1 MRKSNTIDATA
12 SLPRL
17 AVVALIGWSLAGCSA
32 DVVRLDSSPS
42 FSLNDP
48 PGARTLRPSAGLS
61 RSAVGAST
69 VDIAPT
75 QTYSPPPPPDRVI
88 EVAAL
93 PPPPAS
99 PAPISVPAYDTP
111 PTAQIQPTTSG
122 AATPAVAPPRK
133 PAPVAT
139 IEKGGAIEVKPGD
152 TLYGLAKHHR
162 ASISDLMQVNGLT
175 STALKPGQT
184 LYLPKTVRKPISRTE
199 TAAVAPAP
207 PVASPDVAA
216 RYTGTYTVQRG
227 DSMYALAL
235 RLKVPMVELQQVNGI
250 PDVRKVKPG
259 MVLKVPASAVAAAPV
274 PQQTAPVTA
283 SGPKVPTAVVQKE
296 LAASDNSGGPVV
308 PPARPVLI
316 NGEKQVAAVDPTAD
330 VKAAAASGT
339 VPITDTTFEARPAA
353 GPATVSATS
362 AGRQAAAGGAVATAA
377 GELKLRW
384 PVRGKIIA
392 GFGPRPD
399 GTHNDGVNVQVPQ
412 GVEVLAA
419 ESGSIAYAGS
429 ELKGYGN
436 LVLVRHDNGWI
447 TAYAHNSEILVKRG
461 DRVKRGQ
468 PLAKAGKSGQVDQS
482 QVHFELRQGS
492 KPVDPMPFMEK
503 M

>member
-17 AVVALIGWSLAGCSA
+17 AMVALVGLSLAGCSA

-48 PGARTLRPSAGLS
+48 PGARTLRPSAGLN

-69 VDIAPT
+69 VDVAPT
-75 QTYSPPPPPDRVI
+75 QTYSPPALPDRGI

-93 PPPPAS
+93 PPPTS
-99 PAPISVPAYDTP
+99 PAPVSVPAYNAP
-111 PTAQIQPTTSG
+111 PPVQTQPTSSG
-122 AATPAVAPPRK
+122 SATPAVAPPRK

-139 IEKGGAIEVKPGD
+139 TEKGVAIEVKPGD
-152 TLYGLAKHHR
+152 TLYGLAKQHN
-162 ASISDLMQVNGLT
+162 ASISDMMQVNGLT
-175 STALKPGQT
+175 SAALKPGQT

-199 TAAVAPAP
+199 AAATQAP

-216 RYTGTYTVQRG
+216 RYTGTYIVQKG

-235 RLKVPMVELQQVNGI
+235 KLKVPMVELQQVNGI

-259 MVLKVPASAVAAAPV
+259 MVLKVPGSAVAAAPV

-283 SGPKVPTAVVQKE
+283 PGPKVPATVVQKE
-296 LAASDNSGGPVV
+296 LASSDNSGGPVV

-316 NGEKQVAAVDPTAD
+316 NGDKQVAAVDPTAD
-330 VKAAAASGT
+330 VKPAAASGT
-339 VPITDTTFEARPAA
+339 VPVTDTSSEARPAA
-353 GPATVSATS
+353 GPATVSGTN
-362 AGRQAAAGGAVATAA
+362 AGRQAAAGGAVATAT

-412 GVEVLAA
+412 GIEVLAA
-419 ESGSIAYAGS
+419 EAGSVAYAGS

-468 PLAKAGKSGQVDQS
+468 PLAKSGKSGQVDQS